1 MVELERSGRGLSTA
15 TPVVT
20 NSQNVSSQLKHSL
33 EATRDSR
40 DAQELIEILQSP
52 NFQGLLL
59 AHDRLAFREAL
70 PSDEEAQE
78 MESEHDQPQESQ
90 QVANEYSLVEEDNM
104 KIVRIDKAT
113 EPLGATVKNAYGSVM
128 IGRIVKGGAADK
140 CGKERWVV
148 LKYS

>member
-1 MVELERSGRGLSTA
+1 
-15 TPVVT
+15 
-20 NSQNVSSQLKHSL
+20 
-33 EATRDSR
+33 
-40 DAQELIEILQSP
+40 
-52 NFQGLLL
+52 
-59 AHDRLAFREAL
+59 
-70 PSDEEAQE
+70 

-140 CGKERWVV
+140 CGKEIWVV
-148 LKYS
+148 FKYSQVSKEYICSVDFFAVNPCAF